1 MLNDEWWNKKIKD
14 KKITIKRL
22 RISFEKTNWEDKLK
36 FRIEWKNLAN
46 ESKIKIKNQENE
58 DQI

>member
-22 RISFEKTNWEDKLK
+22 RISFEKTNWEDKLE
-36 FRIEWKNLAN
+36 FRIEWKNLTN